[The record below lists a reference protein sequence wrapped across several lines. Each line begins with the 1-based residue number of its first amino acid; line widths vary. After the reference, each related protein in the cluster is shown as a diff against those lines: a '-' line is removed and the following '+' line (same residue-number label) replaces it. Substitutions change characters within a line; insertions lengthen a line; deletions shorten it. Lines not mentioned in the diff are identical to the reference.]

1 MPMFSFQN
9 VRNRLTIRSQVALLT
24 AITCVVAV
32 GIAATGAAVL
42 ARQSAVASA
51 NQELLALSRNMAE
64 RLDQHMFERYREIQ
78 NISELGPLQETWG
91 SDPDAVRLV
100 LQRLQAS
107 LPEYSW
113 LGFAS
118 PDGIVRAAT
127 KGMLE
132 GASVSSRPWFINGLK
147 QATVEDVHDAK
158 LLDKL
163 LRVSPDDA
171 PFRFVDVAM
180 PVRNRQGELA
190 GVLGAHMSWSWADEV
205 RQTVLANEDAT
216 VPADLWVV
224 SRDGS
229 VLIGPPSGKIEPARL
244 KETGGTV
251 FTDTSD
257 GNKTLTALVATRGS
271 GDYPGLGWTVA
282 ARKPVDVIYATAN
295 RLVIQILLVG
305 CIVAAA
311 ASYLAWVLSRAITK
325 PLQNLAERLDLIGRK
340 ADVTSVEREHGSLDI
355 LQLSAAVRSLL
366 RRVDLAEASQQ
377 DASSTINA
385 LQLEV
390 EAQKKNAD
398 ERMLRLGQD
407 LHTLQILADT
417 DGLTGLLNRRAF
429 LPFAED
435 AWNYFKRYDRE
446 FGILMF
452 DIDHFKK
459 INDTFGHSA
468 GDEVIRTMGKIISAG
483 IPTTDKVAR
492 FGGEEF
498 VVLLRETD
506 EEAAVLFANRLRE
519 LIAEAVVE
527 TGGHTIKFTTSVGC
541 ALAAR
546 LARDLEDVVHNA
558 DKALY
563 AAKTSGRNRV
573 GLGRSSDSRQA
584 N

>member
-1 MPMFSFQN
+1 MPLLSFQSL
-9 VRNRLTIRSQVALLT
+9 RDRLTIRSQVALLT
-24 AITCVVAV
+24 AITCIAAV
-32 GIAATGAAVL
+32 GIAAAGAAVL

-51 NQELLALSRNMAE
+51 NQELQALARNMAD
-64 RLDQHMFERYREIQ
+64 RLDQHMFERYREIK
-78 NISELGPLQETWG
+78 NIAGLGPLQETWS
-91 SDPDAVRLV
+91 SDPDAVRVV

-107 LPEYSW
+107 LPEYAW

-118 PDGIVRAAT
+118 PDGTVRAAT

-132 GASVSSRPWFINGLK
+132 GASVAARPWFINGLK
-147 QATVEDVHDAK
+147 QPTVEDVHDAK

-180 PVRNRQGELA
+180 PVKNRQGALA
-190 GVLGAHMSWSWADEV
+190 GVLGAHMSWTWADDV

-216 VPADLWVV
+216 APADLWVV
-224 SRDGS
+224 ARDGS
-229 VLIGPPSGKIEPARL
+229 VLIGPPSGKVEPARL
-244 KETGGTV
+244 VEKGGTV
-251 FTDTSD
+251 FIDTSH
-257 GNKTLTALVATRGS
+257 GSATLTALVTTRGS

-282 ARKPVDVIYATAN
+282 ARKPVNVIYATAN

-305 CIVAAA
+305 FIVAGA
-311 ASYLAWVLSRAITK
+311 ASYLAWVLSGAVTK

-340 ADVTSVEREHGSLDI
+340 ANITSVEREHGSLDI

-366 RRVDLAEASQQ
+366 RRVGLAEASQQ
-377 DASSTINA
+377 DANSTIKA
-385 LQLEV
+385 LQREV

-398 ERMLRLGQD
+398 EKMLRFGQD

-435 AWNYFKRYDRE
+435 AWNYFKRYNRE
-446 FGILMF
+446 FSILMF

-468 GDEVIRTMGKIISAG
+468 GDEVIRTMGQIISAG
-483 IPTTDKVAR
+483 IRTTDKVAR

-506 EEAAVLFANRLRE
+506 EAAAVLLANRLRE
-519 LIAEAVVE
+519 KIAKAVVE
-527 TGGHTIKFTTSVGC
+527 TGGHTITFTTSVGC
-541 ALAAR
+541 ALATR
-546 LARDLEDVVHNA
+546 LARDLEDVIHAA

-573 GLGRSSDSRQA
+573 ELHRSSDNRQA
-584 N
+584 A